1 MLFRRNFLPAVV
13 ATICLVALAGNFFG
27 VAAQAVKTADSND
40 IFAVTTPGAEAQ
52 VRGETTIS
60 WIGYDDDRNIVP
72 YEISLRKGNRCQDL
86 VGLIAA
92 GNAPSINT
100 LQSINWQSAAPLQS
114 IVNVSDGRYCLEV
127 CVSLRNLGNNYSA
140 CNARWINIRNQNT
153 APTFLTNPPA
163 DHIVY
168 TDEGWSYS
176 AQAADKEKDTYT
188 FSLLEKPDFAAVNLQ
203 TGLVITNVG
212 IKTPGKHKFALQ
224 VKDSLGA
231 SSQQQW
237 ELTVLSREV
246 TSSTTT
252 SGQVQGTSTSQPTSD
267 PIPTDKIKIDAPT
280 AISNFLGESNRI
292 AWSVSEFAGFKVER
306 FVLGYIAQ
314 DSGEFQL
321 LAELPEN
328 TRSFIWDV
336 RNLVNA
342 KYTIILQARTTDGQV
357 LEARSAQFNIDN
369 PAAGDIVSRPLIVN
383 LSPAEGSETENL
395 RPVLSGE
402 FARPQ
407 GGQID
412 PDTFVFEVDGINRR
426 DWCERVGEADF
437 SCQSSQ
443 DMEPGL
449 HRARVGIQSKDKQL
463 AVREWTFVLK
473 APPASV
479 GDQASSILAGV
490 NWQLLILLCLFV
502 LILVLLPWGVYALWR
517 RREQRVSES
526 EVVYQTGNNEYD
538 VYYTPQPVNENIF
551 VIPEPELPDLSGN
564 YAKPAEPKPEPKV
577 TATVKEEPKPNA
589 VKTAE
594 KPTPKPADK
603 PKEVYIDPTQYSTYE
618 DYLKAVNST
627 TTTKVE
633 VKEPAKESKEA
644 KPAASPSSEQKPT
657 QPEQKP
663 ESKSEPKPEAPKVVV
678 VTPTKQEPVMGEV
691 VTVKP
696 VQPQPAQQTLPPADK
711 TNFIGAPDYM
721 ADLKEP
727 EYKTAPKVAEKKS
740 SESNPDA
747 PDWLNPV

>member
-1 MLFRRNFLPAVV
+1 MLFRRNFLPAIVT
-13 ATICLVALAGNFFG
+13 TICLVALAGNLFG

-52 VRGETTIS
+52 VRGEATIS

-86 VGLIAA
+86 VGLVAA
-92 GNAPSINT
+92 GNAPSVNS

-114 IVNVSDGRYCLEV
+114 IVNVADGKYCLEV

-140 CNARWINIRNQNT
+140 CNGRWINIGNQNT

-168 TDEGWSYS
+168 TDEGWSYP
-176 AQAADKEKDTYT
+176 AHAADKEKDAFTV
-188 FSLLEKPDFAAVNLQ
+188 SLLEKPDFAAVDIE
-203 TGLVITNVG
+203 TGMVITDVSA
-212 IKTPGKHKFALQ
+212 KTPGKHKFVLEVRDA
-224 VKDSLGA
+224 LGA
-231 SSQQQW
+231 SSQQEW
-237 ELTVLSREV
+237 ELTILSREV

-252 SGQVQGTSTSQPTSD
+252 TGQVNGTSTSQSANAD
-267 PIPTDKIKIDAPT
+267 PVPTDKIKLDAP
-280 AISNFLGESNRI
+280 AANSNFLGESNRV

-306 FVLGYIAQ
+306 FILGYIAQ
-314 DSGEFQL
+314 DSGESHL

-336 RNLVNA
+336 RNLANA
-342 KYTIILQARTTDGQV
+342 KYAIVLQARTTDGQI
-357 LEARSAQFNIDN
+357 LEARSALFNIDN
-369 PAAGDIVSRPLIVN
+369 PAAGEVVSRPLIVN

-412 PDTFVFEVDGINRR
+412 PDSFVFEVDGINRR

-437 SCQSSQ
+437 SCQSPQ

-473 APPASV
+473 APPASA
-479 GDQASSILAGV
+479 GDQAASILAGV
-490 NWQLLILLCLFV
+490 NWQLLIFLCLFV
-502 LILVLLPWGVYALWR
+502 LILVLLPWGVYLLWR
-517 RREQRVSES
+517 RREQRIGTS

-538 VYYTPQPVNENIF
+538 VYYTPQPANENIF
-551 VIPEPELPDLSGN
+551 VIPEPNLPDLSGN
-564 YAKPAEPKPEPKV
+564 YAETKSQPEQKV
-577 TATVKEEPKPNA
+577 TVNVKEEPNSQPA
-589 VKTAE
+589 VKPAE
-594 KPTPKPADK
+594 KPAPKPADK

-627 TTTKVE
+627 TNTKVE
-633 VKEPAKESKEA
+633 VKEQKPAEA
-644 KPAASPSSEQKPT
+644 KPSAP
-657 QPEQKP
+657 
-663 ESKSEPKPEAPKVVV
+663 EPKPTVVTETKSESKPQTPTVVV

-691 VTVKP
+691 VTFKP
-696 VQPQPAQQTLPPADK
+696 TQPQPAQQALPPADK

-721 ADLKEP
+721 SDLKES
-727 EYKTAPKVAEKKS
+727 EYKTAPKVTEKKA